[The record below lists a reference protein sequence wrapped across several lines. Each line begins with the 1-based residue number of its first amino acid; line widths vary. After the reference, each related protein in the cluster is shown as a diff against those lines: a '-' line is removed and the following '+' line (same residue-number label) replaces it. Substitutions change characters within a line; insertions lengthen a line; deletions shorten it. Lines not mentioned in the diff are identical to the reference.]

1 MPGAA
6 LDRAADVCSWSVVWQ
21 CRDMLGH
28 KSESV
33 RVYVCCGEWQGGSL
47 KNFRHDGKTAL
58 ALSLRENARKPAKG
72 CRAVAVASYRRGC
85 QGEGP
90 SLTIASSLARMVR
103 GCGEGAAH
111 ASRRQDVAIRG
122 AWRRPG
128 RQERQAGGYGGG
140 AVAIGDG
147 AACRQDHERV
157 KGKLLPVVVAVG
169 SIAR

>member
-1 MPGAA
+1 
-6 LDRAADVCSWSVVWQ
+6 
-21 CRDMLGH
+21 MLSH

-33 RVYVCCGEWQGGSL
+33 RVFVC
-47 KNFRHDGKTAL
+47 
-58 ALSLRENARKPAKG
+58 
-72 CRAVAVASYRRGC
+72 
-85 QGEGP
+85 
-90 SLTIASSLARMVR
+90 
-103 GCGEGAAH
+103 
-111 ASRRQDVAIRG
+111 RG

-140 AVAIGDG
+140 AVAIGGG